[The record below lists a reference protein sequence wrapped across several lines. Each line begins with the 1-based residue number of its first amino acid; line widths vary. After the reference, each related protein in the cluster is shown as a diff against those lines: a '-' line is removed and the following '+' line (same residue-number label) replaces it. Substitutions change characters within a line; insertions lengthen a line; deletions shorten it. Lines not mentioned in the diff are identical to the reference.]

1 MRVIIAGTE
10 QLITHNNVT
19 AKIAKNTQ
27 GNAKR
32 GPFNFAVFLCA
43 TSAGFAFKLFFQ
55 KILLLQIV
63 CTIREQRAA
72 DGAWLLSNLTAKIA
86 KTRRETQRGKHSR
99 VRSAGSEQRKAN
111 GFPME
116 CK

>member
-32 GPFNFAVFLCA
+32 ETFNFAVFLCVS
-43 TSAGFAFKLFFQ
+43 SADFAFKLFFQ

-72 DGAWLLSNLTAKIA
+72 DGAWLLSNLTAKNA
-86 KTRRETQRGKHSR
+86 MARRGTQRGNKSYFASSLR
-99 VRSAGSEQRKAN
+99 LLRELCV
-111 GFPME
+111 
-116 CK
+116 

>member
-1 MRVIIAGTE
+1 LRVIIAGTE

-43 TSAGFAFKLFFQ
+43 SSAGFAFKLFFQ

-72 DGAWLLSNLTAKIA
+72 NSAWLLNLTAKNA
-86 KTRRETQRGKHSR
+86 MARRETQRGNKSYFASYLR
-99 VRSAGSEQRKAN
+99 LLRELCV
-111 GFPME
+111 
-116 CK
+116 